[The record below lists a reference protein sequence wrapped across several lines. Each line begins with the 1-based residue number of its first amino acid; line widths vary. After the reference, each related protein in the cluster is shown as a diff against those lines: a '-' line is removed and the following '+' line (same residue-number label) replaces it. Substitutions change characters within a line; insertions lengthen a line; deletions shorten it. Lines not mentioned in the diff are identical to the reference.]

1 MCEVMSSP
9 YRVVAWPCRAVIHGA
24 RVGSSSSHHGWT
36 AYRSQPHGTPTEG
49 SAAQPLYALHGTRD
63 SMRRC
68 FLPLALL
75 AYAGAGGGAGVRQP
89 SGADPHL
96 QQRRVSGQ
104 SDLLG
109 RPAGRGVAKRLRE
122 PVQHDPSHRPA
133 FHRRLADRNVRRAS
147 AVPGA
152 AQHHEVSGWCPARL
166 SARHRRARRPVV
178 PLMHEAHMAARAPE
192 PGVREIWTLEG
203 DVARFPGLWTRNPLA
218 AS

>member
-1 MCEVMSSP
+1 MSSP
-9 YRVVAWPCRAVIHGA
+9 YRVVARPCRAVIHGA
-24 RVGSSSSHHGWT
+24 RVGSSSSLHHGWT

-49 SAAQPLYALHGTRD
+49 SAAQPLYELHDTRD

-109 RPAGRGVAKRLRE
+109 RPTGRGVAKRLRE
-122 PVQHDPSHRPA
+122 PVSTRPFAPTRVSSPPGRPERSKGVCRSGSCSTPRSIRMVPGSAIRPA
-133 FHRRLADRNVRRAS
+133 PTSASPRSPPHARGAYDRAC
-147 AVPGA
+147 AGA
-152 AQHHEVSGWCPARL
+152 RCARDL
-166 SARHRRARRPVV
+166 DAR
-178 PLMHEAHMAARAPE
+178 
-192 PGVREIWTLEG
+192 G
-203 DVARFPGLWTRNPLA
+203 
-218 AS
+218 